1 MSMKK
6 LLENFNKHLSE
17 SSLSRTHQHLME
29 HDCAIIT
36 GYRGDP
42 TDSSKCVVDRR
53 KDVGDDALK
62 INKER
67 NAELISNLRSLGYG
81 VTSVAGSYVE
91 DFMQDTAKEVKEASL
106 FVANLND
113 DPSFFS
119 QIENLGQYF
128 CQDSVLLIPQGGQG
142 AYLLGTNNSEFPGLG
157 QKIDVGS
164 FAGGEEAEFMTRV
177 KGRPFVFKEE

>member
-1 MSMKK
+1 MNMKK
-6 LLENFNKHLSE
+6 LLENFNKHMNE
-17 SSLSRTHQHLME
+17 SSLSRTYQHMME

-42 TDSSKCVVDRR
+42 TDNSKCVAGHR
-53 KDVGDDALK
+53 KDVGDDAVK
-62 INKER
+62 INRDR

-91 DFMQDTAKEVKEASL
+91 DYMQDTAREVKEASL
-106 FVANLND
+106 FVVNLND
-113 DPSFFS
+113 DSSFLS

-128 CQDSVLLIPQGGQG
+128 CQDSVLLIPKGGQG
-142 AYLLGTNNSEFPGLG
+142 AYLLGTNTNNFPGLG
-157 QKIDVGS
+157 QQMEVGS

-177 KGRPFVFKEE
+177 QNRPFVFKEE